1 MCRCINCGKPCDCGE
16 EYCEQHLIDE
26 SDAEKNLYV
35 GGRFYGG
42 KLLPGDTV
50 EAKEDKMP
58 GGRH

>member
-50 EAKEDKMP
+50 EAKEDK
-58 GGRH
+58 